1 MSYVINSRP
10 TLQFISLVTEDIKTV
25 NIENEHEIPIS
36 KTLLELLVKLQK
48 GTWKLKIIRFTISL
62 HIMLSLSI

>member
-36 KTLLELLVKLQK
+36 KTLLEPLVKLQK
-48 GTWKLKIIRFTISL
+48 GTWKLK
-62 HIMLSLSI
+62 